1 MAGGRND
8 EEEKGRGEQAAMWV
22 SVGVSSLAEGY
33 SQPSV

>member
-1 MAGGRND
+1 MARKRKGG
-8 EEEKGRGEQAAMWV
+8 GEQAAMWV